1 MINQAESLWQRIIEK
16 GANFED
22 NFKESLNLQPGAS
35 DEEFQ
40 LIEDTLGV
48 TLPEDMKSFYRV
60 YNGQFW

>member
-1 MINQAESLWQRIIEK
+1 MIHQAESLWQRIIEK
-16 GANFED
+16 GANSED

-48 TLPEDMKSFYRV
+48 TLPKDMKSFYRL